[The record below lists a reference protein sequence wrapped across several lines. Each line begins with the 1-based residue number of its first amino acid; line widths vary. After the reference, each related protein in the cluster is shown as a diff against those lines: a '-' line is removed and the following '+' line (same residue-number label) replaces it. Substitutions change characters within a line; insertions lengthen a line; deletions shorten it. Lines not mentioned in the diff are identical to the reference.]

1 MWNRLFLMAFH
12 CSSSDPVSQN
22 ASISGRENGING
34 IKCILGSKCWL
45 CQHQAE
51 LGHPFLL
58 HQEFPLSQ
66 QCLLELW
73 YPTLMAQEPQ
83 EEPGRA
89 SQARKRRINV
99 KMKMQVRTDSTKFN
113 SGTAQRDL
121 CSLPVPLG
129 MF

>member
-1 MWNRLFLMAFH
+1 MAFH

-58 HQEFPLSQ
+58 HQEFPLGQ
-66 QCLLELW
+66 QCPLGALVS
-73 YPTLMAQEPQ
+73 YTDGSGI
-83 EEPGRA
+83 PGRT
-89 SQARKRRINV
+89 RKGFPG
-99 KMKMQVRTDSTKFN
+99 KETKDKCEDEDA
-113 SGTAQRDL
+113 GED
-121 CSLPVPLG
+121 
-129 MF
+129 